1 MDTLPT
7 SWWRTVRDYTTNQVR
22 PAEFKT
28 PFRYVEQGI
37 ELLRLQLTPNQGQ
50 TTIRGRQTRG
60 NSENNPMGTFDLSG
74 QTAIVTGA
82 ATGIGEAIARRLSE
96 AGATVAL
103 VDVDSA
109 GAQKVAS
116 ALGRGAFPVQSD
128 VANSAAVNEAVEEV
142 IRRTGRIDVLVNNAG
157 IAGPAAPIWEQTD
170 ADWQRNI
177 AVNLTG
183 VFNFCRA
190 VVPHMRSRGYGRIVN
205 IASIAGKEGNP
216 RMAPYSATK
225 AGVIGLTKSIGKEL
239 ATEGICVNC
248 VTPAVVQT
256 RILEQLTPGQIA
268 YMTDKIPMKRTGK
281 PEEIAAVVHFL
292 ASPDCS
298 FVTAQCYDASGGRA
312 TY

>member
-1 MDTLPT
+1 MNP
-7 SWWRTVRDYTTNQVR
+7 
-22 PAEFKT
+22 
-28 PFRYVEQGI
+28 EQ
-37 ELLRLQLTPNQGQ
+37 NHA
-50 TTIRGRQTRG
+50 
-60 NSENNPMGTFDLSG
+60 GTFDLSG

-82 ATGIGEAIARRLSE
+82 ATGIGEAIARRLAA
-96 AGATVAL
+96 AGATIAL
-103 VDVDSA
+103 VDLDIE
-109 GAQKVAS
+109 GAQRVAR
-116 ALGRGAFPVQSD
+116 ALGRDSFAVQLD
-128 VANSAAVNEAVEEV
+128 VADPAAVRAAVEEV
-142 IRRTGRIDVLVNNAG
+142 IRRTGRIDILVNNAG

-170 ADWQRNI
+170 ENWQRNI

-183 VFNFCRA
+183 VFNLCRA

-239 ATEGICVNC
+239 ATEGICVNA
-248 VTPAVVQT
+248 VAPAVVHT
-256 RILEQLTPGQIA
+256 RILDQLTPEQIT
-268 YMTDKIPMKRTGK
+268 YMTDKIPMRRTGK